1 MGLWFVCTKNR
12 VWPFL
17 TVIKARQTNKARTKW
32 VLIWMGNCI
41 DGDFFLQVNLIRES
55 AYQGAEWQLLT
66 MGDRIDLLH

>member
-1 MGLWFVCTKNR
+1 VGLWFVCTKNR

-55 AYQGAEWQLLT
+55 AYQGAEWQVE
-66 MGDRIDLLH
+66 